1 MDVFEVLDGLKILYE
16 KFDHAPVYTCEEA
29 NLINSHISGA
39 KTKNLFLRDRKGKRH
54 FLVVVSD
61 EKQVDLNFLSECLD
75 VKQLS
80 FASPERL
87 EKYLGTT
94 PGSVSIL
101 GVINDPDGLVEL
113 IIDQDV
119 WQSETLQCHPLVN
132 TSTLVIQ
139 LSDIETLF
147 EHLDRTSTIIKF

>member
-1 MDVFEVLDGLKILYE
+1 MDVFEVLDGLTISYE
-16 KFDHAPVYTCEEA
+16 KFDHAPVYTCKEA
-29 NLINSHISGA
+29 NRINSHISGA

-54 FLVVVSD
+54 FLVVVLD
-61 EKQVDLNFLSECLD
+61 EKQIDLNFLSECLD

-113 IIDQDV
+113 IIDRDV

>member
-1 MDVFEVLDGLKILYE
+1 MDVLETLNGLNISYE

-54 FLVVVSD
+54 FLVVVLD
-61 EKQVDLNFLSECLD
+61 EKQIDLNFLSESLGI
-75 VKQLS
+75 KQLS

-87 EKYLGTT
+87 EKYLGTK

-101 GVINDPDGLVEL
+101 GIINDPDGFVEL
-113 IIDQDV
+113 IIDQDI
-119 WQSETLQCHPLVN
+119 WQSKALQCHPLVN
-132 TSTLVIQ
+132 TSTLVIK
-139 LSDIETLF
+139 LSDIDTLF
-147 EHLDRTSTIIKF
+147 KHLGRVSKIIKL

>member
-1 MDVFEVLDGLKILYE
+1 MDVFETLNVLNISYE

-29 NLINSHISGA
+29 NLINTHISGA

-61 EKQVDLNFLSECLD
+61 EKQVDLNFLSDCLD

-87 EKYLGTT
+87 DKYLGIK

-101 GVINDPDGLVEL
+101 GVINDPDGSVEL
-113 IIDQDV
+113 IVDQDI
-119 WQSETLQCHPLVN
+119 WQSEALQCHPLVN
-132 TSTLVIQ
+132 TSTLVIK
-139 LSDIETLF
+139 LSDIEMLF
-147 EHLDRTSTIIKF
+147 EHLGRVSKIIKL

>member
-1 MDVFEVLDGLKILYE
+1 MDIFETLNGLNISYE
-16 KFDHAPVYTCEEA
+16 KFDHVPVYTCEEA

-54 FLVVVSD
+54 FLVVVLD
-61 EKQVDLNFLSECLD
+61 EKQIDLNYLSGILD

-87 EKYLGTT
+87 EKYLGTK

-101 GVINDPDGLVEL
+101 GVINDPDALVEL

-119 WQSETLQCHPLVN
+119 WLSETLQCHPLVN
-132 TSTLVIQ
+132 TSTLVIE
-139 LSDIETLF
+139 LKGIERLF
-147 EHLDRTSTIIKF
+147 EHLGRASTIIKF